1 MLINP
6 YDLEKGISDDFN
18 KEDINIEEIQ
28 KNIIL
33 KYNKELNNEKKEK
46 LSEKIKLLL
55 INNYN
60 IKDND
65 KIKKICD
72 IVISNMFGYGILQK
86 YIENENITDIRV
98 VRYDYIYIKE
108 KGKWKRVNDS
118 FNSNKE
124 FEEYIRYIILKNNS
138 NINFDTPIV
147 VTSDKKYNLR
157 IEAGIFPVN
166 SISANLVIRI
176 HRPNN
181 NISLESLFVIDEM
194 LDAKSYKLIN
204 KMIYENKN
212 IILAGKGG
220 SGKTTLLRAII
231 DKIPNDKS
239 ISINEETTEL
249 YIDSKNAIQ
258 REIVLNRE
266 NDKKITLEKLMKH
279 SLVMSNDIIVV
290 GELKGEEASVFIDSI
305 STGHV
310 GLATVHSDSI
320 YNVLNRLIIL
330 FKRDEKT
337 SKYSEDF
344 VRTILSNSLDYII
357 YLKEYKVVQIAKI
370 ENNTLN
376 LLYDKGAMDDI
387 IL

>member
-46 LSEKIKLLL
+46 LIEKIKLLL

-108 KGKWKRVNDS
+108 KGKWQRVNDS
-118 FNSNKE
+118 FNNNKE

-320 YNVLNRLIIL
+320 YNVLNSLIIL

-337 SKYSEDF
+337 SKYS
-344 VRTILSNSLDYII
+344 
-357 YLKEYKVVQIAKI
+357 
-370 ENNTLN
+370 
-376 LLYDKGAMDDI
+376 
-387 IL
+387 

>member
-46 LSEKIKLLL
+46 LIEKIKLLL

-108 KGKWKRVNDS
+108 KGKWQRVNDS
-118 FNSNKE
+118 FNNNKE

-204 KMIYENKN
+204 K
-212 IILAGKGG
+212 
-220 SGKTTLLRAII
+220 
-231 DKIPNDKS
+231 
-239 ISINEETTEL
+239 
-249 YIDSKNAIQ
+249 
-258 REIVLNRE
+258 
-266 NDKKITLEKLMKH
+266 
-279 SLVMSNDIIVV
+279 
-290 GELKGEEASVFIDSI
+290 
-305 STGHV
+305 
-310 GLATVHSDSI
+310 
-320 YNVLNRLIIL
+320 RL
-330 FKRDEKT
+330 
-337 SKYSEDF
+337 
-344 VRTILSNSLDYII
+344 
-357 YLKEYKVVQIAKI
+357 
-370 ENNTLN
+370 
-376 LLYDKGAMDDI
+376 
-387 IL
+387 